1 MPATLIRYNQVVDN
15 TNGKPVEVIK
25 PGTVE
30 PNFVQRIKSARWVC
44 NHNLGVMPNI
54 TPYSLGGREML
65 AQVQHI
71 NLNQSVI
78 TFDQPVAGYAIYSA

>member
-1 MPATLIRYNQVVDN
+1 V
-15 TNGKPVEVIK
+15 
-25 PGTVE
+25 
-30 PNFVQRIKSARWVC
+30 
-44 NHNLGVMPNI
+44 
-54 TPYSLGGREML
+54 GGREML